1 MYKYKLVIFDLDGTL
16 INSVLDL
23 AIATNYAL
31 QHYGHPQHPEDK
43 YRYFVGNGV
52 DMLLYRSL
60 PDECKNDEWV
70 KKMRQVM
77 MPYYAA
83 HCTDN
88 TAPYPG
94 IVDMRK
100 TIEREGIKIAIASNK
115 HQSATAPMVAHYFGD
130 IDFVAAL
137 GQREGFPTKPNPTIV
152 DDILRIADVDR
163 SRVLYVGDTAVD
175 MQTAHNAGVSVVG
188 VTWGFRPRTE
198 LEAEK
203 PDFIVDTVDSLLH
216 LILSK

>member
-1 MYKYKLVIFDLDGTL
+1 
-16 INSVLDL
+16 
-23 AIATNYAL
+23 
-31 QHYGHPQHPEDK
+31 
-43 YRYFVGNGV
+43 
-52 DMLLYRSL
+52 
-60 PDECKNDEWV
+60 
-70 KKMRQVM
+70 
-77 MPYYAA
+77 
-83 HCTDN
+83 
-88 TAPYPG
+88 
-94 IVDMRK
+94 
-100 TIEREGIKIAIASNK
+100 
-115 HQSATAPMVAHYFGD
+115 MVAHYFGD

-152 DDILRIADVDR
+152 DDIIRIADVDR